1 MQQHTIQNAFKNAGI
16 WPLSYKAGLKRI
28 RSFGKQKATNLTL
41 RKPELPLLLSTPT
54 ERVHKVTTII
64 ESFIGR
70 DPTQFSDQSKEIFQD
85 SMEGAVIQLHKAY
98 ITSADNAILQ
108 QKLQNSAKRIKTSRR
123 SIKGN
128 GGSPGTI
135 SDLRLQIQA
144 KAEADRKEG
153 FKRASRILSN
163 TIGRYKATLK
173 QAGVLARKRN
183 RARKLQLK
191 EIQKKGEIVPSD
203 SELWQVE
210 REPYKQPTPTEVVLS
225 SEEGYPALVVSK
237 KQFELELDR
246 DLDKEVEIFCTLSQA
261 LQEEDR
267 YIESSP
273 PIQEFEESSESDQEE
288 DGITAGIDYIEF

>member
-1 MQQHTIQNAFKNAGI
+1 MTKNYATAYYLERFQERYWLEAYKVIWKAEGYKLDFKKAGI
-16 WPLSYKAGLKRI
+16 
-28 RSFGKQKATNLTL
+28 T
-41 RKPELPLLLSTPT
+41 STS
-54 ERVHKVTTII
+54 IY
-64 ESFIGR
+64 
-70 DPTQFSDQSKEIFQD
+70 
-85 SMEGAVIQLHKAY
+85 AY
-98 ITSADNAILQ
+98 RENNAILQ

-128 GGSPGTI
+128 RGSPGTI

-153 FKRASRILSN
+153 FKRASRVLSN

-191 EIQKKGEIVPSD
+191 EIQKRGEIVLSD

-210 REPYKQPTPTEVVLS
+210 REPDKQPTPTEVVLS
-225 SEEGYPALVVSK
+225 SEEGYPALIVSK

-246 DLDKEVEIFCTLSQA
+246 DLDKEVKIFCILS
-261 LQEEDR
+261 
-267 YIESSP
+267 
-273 PIQEFEESSESDQEE
+273 
-288 DGITAGIDYIEF
+288 